1 LRRGRVEIALNREI
15 RTVANIGPA
24 EAEALRVVARA
35 LDESAAAHLVA
46 EVNALSKTYLDL
58 RLAAGL
64 SVRTAAR
71 PGGDSFDAF
80 LAELSSPDLGH

>member
-1 LRRGRVEIALNREI
+1 LNRDL
-15 RTVANIGPA
+15 RAAGDIGPA

-35 LDESAAAHLVA
+35 LDGSDAEGLVA

-64 SVRTAAR
+64 SRRTAAR
-71 PGGDSFDAF
+71 PTSDGFDAF
-80 LAELSSPDLGH
+80 LAELSGPNLGHGT